1 MNETSIITKIRNLFQ
16 KPIVRDL
23 SLIHIEVFGQIGEG
37 ISKAGG
43 GGDVHVHVNAM
54 DAQSFM
60 GWLEASGGQTI
71 RQFLVDNNREFT
83 STAGT
88 W

>member
-1 MNETSIITKIRNLFQ
+1 MKLASGGLAYGRTLQRLVKAIILEAVV
-16 KPIVRDL
+16 PL
-23 SLIHIEVFGQIGEG
+23 SEQVFGQIGEG

-60 GWLEASGGQTI
+60 GWL
-71 RQFLVDNNREFT
+71 
-83 STAGT
+83 
-88 W
+88 